1 MTGRPSEHGRYGPVA
16 PGATESNPAAEQ
28 VDKTRRV
35 LAHLEA
41 LERDARTIV
50 AEGRQA
56 FTRMINRRAALS
68 VIIDVSSA
76 IEKLPATFKEARPHI
91 PWEAIRGMRNI
102 LAHDYQVVRDDL
114 LWQTLV
120 RDIPELVDQ
129 ITSESQ

>member
-76 IEKLPATFKEARPHI
+76 IEKLPATFKGRFGVFRGSGLVLIRWLAAGSGSCATLSCTAI
-91 PWEAIRGMRNI
+91 CWE
-102 LAHDYQVVRDDL
+102 
-114 LWQTLV
+114 W
-120 RDIPELVDQ
+120 
-129 ITSESQ
+129 